1 MNRLSTAVAA
11 VTIAILLAGVGV
23 MFWTARPQPHAPDV
37 KFTEEDTRRLFTAR
51 DKALA
56 NLENEAFAP
65 ALEYCRELTTAF
77 PDDPFGWCNGAIARH
92 LALMAGNPEDCRA
105 GQPKRMEFDEAI
117 AEWRRVA
124 PKAAGPHLL
133 LARVMEYGG
142 DSSAALFEVNEGLQA
157 SPDNLP
163 LWMEKAS
170 IAGATGDA
178 ALEEAR
184 INALEEAFRIDPE
197 NLSLLTELLPA
208 LAQAKRPSFV
218 EAVARARELLKPFA
232 ESLQVHHRID
242 VQDRLAQAATAAANE
257 EWPKARVLVL
267 PVCNVLR
274 PEPLVQADQRRLRPN
289 ALEFV
294 TFDLLAESLEEL
306 PPLPVPAPIAVTFDK
321 AAAPFEGVENP
332 RDWVVRDVN
341 LDGRPD
347 VLALTA
353 EGLRTITATAEKSW
367 EAQPVVVVEGDF
379 SSILS
384 ADLDDDVQAIEG
396 AVAAERPP
404 GRCHEADSDAMLF
417 GPAGLLLVANNF
429 RGGQLAWEAKPAAFI
444 DREASPV
451 TAAALVDLDHDG
463 DLDVAA
469 VSENGLE
476 LWSNRGNLEF
486 VSIVDRAALPPADWT
501 IGGLQVVDWD
511 RDLDLDLILF
521 GPQGLGLLENVRHGR
536 FRFRQLDNLP
546 IEPGPIRACIVAE
559 LNGDA
564 SWDLLIA
571 TEERSHVVLTGTTAP
586 GSVVFREA
594 IAAPAA
600 ANRFLTWDY
609 DNDGWVDVLCE
620 TPKGWSVW
628 RGLGTGHF
636 EAGSVLMAE
645 DVGQPLL
652 VDLDGDNDLDVLLA
666 GDGQSTLRVNN
677 GGSANDVIEIAL
689 RAQQIVGNQQSASG
703 RVNHLGIG
711 SLVELKAGGL
721 YQAQLVSGP
730 TVRFGVGKR
739 TADAARVVWTNGI
752 PRNLLSPTPNEL
764 ICEEQTLKGSCPYL
778 YTWNGEQFVFC
789 TDLLWAAPLGLKFA
803 EDFVAPWRNWEHL
816 KVDGRLLQ
824 SVEGEYR
831 LRVTEELWEAAYFDQ
846 IELTVVDHPAG
857 TVIETNE
864 KVGPAELATPRLH
877 VYRDAIKP
885 ISATT
890 KDGRDVLAEVLQ
902 ADDVYARPWTM
913 KFRQGLTDEHWLEL
927 AFAPVGETKSL
938 KLLLTGWVYP
948 SDTSINVALSQNPD
962 LPSPEPPSLWI
973 PAADGTWENRVP
985 FLGFP
990 GGKTKTIVVDVSD
1003 VVSRESPRLRIRST
1017 MQFAWDAAALLIDEE
1032 PIEVRE
1038 VVAPLKVANLRYRG
1052 VSARDQHPQYG
1063 PERPNYSRVL
1073 TGDHWPPMT
1082 GPFTEYGDALDL
1094 LAKHDDR
1101 LVMMAAGD
1109 ELELVFTAPPPPP
1122 DGWTR
1127 DFVLKSVGWDKDADM
1142 NTVYGEGSLPV
1153 PWSAMEIGEPEQ
1165 RFSEPE
1171 RSYRSD
1177 RLTRFPVR
1185 ARFWNALAREQ

>member
-11 VTIAILLAGVGV
+11 VIIAILLAGVGV
-23 MFWTARPQPHAPDV
+23 MFWTARPQPDAPAA

-77 PDDPFGWCNGAIARH
+77 PSDPFGWSNGAIARH
-92 LALMAGNPEDCRA
+92 MALMAGNPEDCRA

-124 PKAAGPHLL
+124 PKAVAPHLL

-157 SPDNLP
+157 SPDSLA

-218 EAVARARELLKPFA
+218 DAVARAQELLKPFA
-232 ESLQVHHRID
+232 ESLKVHHRID
-242 VQDRLAQAATAAANE
+242 VEDRLSQAAAAAANE

-294 TFDLLAESLEEL
+294 TFDLLHESLEEL
-306 PPLPVPAPIAVTFDK
+306 PPLPVPAPIEVTFDK
-321 AAAPFEGVENP
+321 TAAPFKGVENL

-353 EGLRTITATAEKSW
+353 EGLRTITATAEKTWQSN
-367 EAQPVVVVEGDF
+367 PVVAVEGDF
-379 SSILS
+379 TNLLS

-404 GRCHEADSDAMLF
+404 GRCHEADSDAILF
-417 GPAGLLLVANNF
+417 GPAGLLLVANSL
-429 RGGQLAWEAKPAAFI
+429 REGELAWEAKPAAFV

-451 TAAALVDLDHDG
+451 KAAALVDLDHDG

-469 VSENGLE
+469 VSERGLE

-486 VSIVDRAALPPADWT
+486 VSIVDRAELPPADWT
-501 IGGLQVVDWD
+501 ISGLQVVDWD

-536 FRFRQLDNLP
+536 FRFRQFNDLH
-546 IEPGPIRACIVAE
+546 IEPGPILACTVTE

-564 SWDLLIA
+564 SWDLLVA
-571 TEERSHVVLTGTTAP
+571 TKYDDWAVLTGTTAP

-594 IAAPAA
+594 ISTPTAASQ
-600 ANRFLTWDY
+600 FLTWDY
-609 DNDGWVDVLCE
+609 DNDGWVDVLARQ
-620 TPKGWSVW
+620 GNDWSVW
-628 RGLGTGHF
+628 RGLGNGHF
-636 EAGSVLMAE
+636 EFGPDLAAGIY
-645 DVGQPLL
+645 GKPLL
-652 VDLDGDNDLDVLLA
+652 IDLDGDHDLDVLLA
-666 GDGQSTLRVNN
+666 NDWLSTVRMNN
-677 GGSANDVIEIAL
+677 GGSANDVVEIAL

-711 SLVELKAGGL
+711 SLVELRSPGL
-721 YQAQLVSGP
+721 YQAQIVSGP
-730 TVRFGVGKR
+730 TVRFGVAKR
-739 TADAARVVWTNGI
+739 TVDAARVVWTNGI

-816 KVDGRLLQ
+816 KVDGRHLRA
-824 SVEGEYR
+824 VDGEYR

-864 KVGPAELATPRLH
+864 KVGPAELATPKLH

-885 ISATT
+885 TSATT
-890 KDGRDVLAEVLQ
+890 KDGRDVLTEVLM
-902 ADDVYARPWTM
+902 ADDVYARPWSM
-913 KFRQGLTDEHWLEL
+913 KLRQGLTDEHWLEL
-927 AFAPVGETKSL
+927 SFPPVGETKSL

-973 PAADGTWENRVP
+973 PAADGTWEQRVP

-1003 VVSRESPRLRIRST
+1003 VVSRDDPRLRIRST

-1038 VVAPLKVANLRYRG
+1038 VVAPLKVANLRHRG

-1063 PERPNYSRVL
+1063 PERPNYAQVL

-1094 LAKHDDR
+1094 LAAHDDR
-1101 LVMMAAGD
+1101 LVTMAAGD
-1109 ELELVFTAPPPPP
+1109 ELELIFTAPPPPP
-1122 DGWTR
+1122 EGWTR

-1142 NTVYGEGSLPV
+1142 NTVYGEGSLPL

-1185 ARFWNALAREQ
+1185 ARFWNALSREQ

>member
-23 MFWTARPQPHAPDV
+23 MFWTARPQPDAPEV

-65 ALEYCRELTTAF
+65 ALEYCHELTTAF

-105 GQPKRMEFDEAI
+105 GQPKRMEFDAAI

-124 PKAAGPHLL
+124 PTAAGPHLL

-208 LAQAKRPSFV
+208 LAQAKRPAFV
-218 EAVARARELLKPFA
+218 DAVGRAQELLKPFA
-232 ESLQVHHRID
+232 ESLKVHHRID
-242 VQDRLAQAATAAANE
+242 VQDRLAQAAAAATNE

-321 AAAPFEGVENP
+321 AAAPFEGVENL

-353 EGLRTITATAEKSW
+353 EGLQTITATAEKTW
-367 EAQPVVVVEGDF
+367 QANPAVVVDGDF
-379 SSILS
+379 THILS

-396 AVAAERPP
+396 AITAERPP
-404 GRCHEADSDAMLF
+404 GRCHEADSDAILF
-417 GPAGLLLVANNF
+417 GPAGLLLVAN
-429 RGGQLAWEAKPAAFI
+429 RLREGELAWEAKPAAFV

-469 VSENGLE
+469 VSEKGLE

-511 RDLDLDLILF
+511 RDIDLDLILY

-536 FRFRQLDNLP
+536 FRFRQFDNLP
-546 IEPGPIRACIVAE
+546 IEPGPILACTVAE

-571 TEERSHVVLTGTTAP
+571 TEEGSHVVLTGTTAP

-609 DNDGWVDVLCE
+609 DNDGWVDVLARSDS
-620 TPKGWSVW
+620 GWSVW
-628 RGLGTGHF
+628 RGLGNGHF
-636 EAGSVLMAE
+636 EAGPDLTAGSAGE
-645 DVGQPLL
+645 PLP
-652 VDLDGDNDLDVLLA
+652 VDFDGDRDLDVLLA
-666 GDGQSTLRVNN
+666 DDSSPTVRVNN
-677 GGSANDVIEIAL
+677 GGSANDVVEIAL

-711 SLVELKAGGL
+711 SLVELKSPGL
-721 YQAQLVSGP
+721 YQAQFVSGP
-730 TVRFGVGKR
+730 TVRFGVAKR
-739 TADAARVVWTNGI
+739 TVDAARVVWTNGI
-752 PRNLLSPTPNEL
+752 PRNLLAPAANEL

-816 KVDGRLLQ
+816 KIDGRH
-824 SVEGEYR
+824 VRAVDGEYR

-864 KVGPAELATPRLH
+864 KVGPAELAVPRLH
-877 VYRDAIKP
+877 VYRNAIKP
-885 ISATT
+885 TSATT

-927 AFAPVGETKSL
+927 AFPPVGETKSL

-948 SDTSINVALSQNPD
+948 SDTSINVALSQNPE
-962 LPSPEPPSLWI
+962 LPAPEPPSLWI
-973 PAADGTWENRVP
+973 PTADGTWENRVP

-1003 VVSRESPRLRIRST
+1003 VVSRESPQLRIRST
-1017 MQFAWDAAALLIDEE
+1017 MQFAWDAAALLVDEV
-1032 PIEVRE
+1032 PIEIRE
-1038 VVAPLKVANLRYRG
+1038 LVAPLKVANLRYRG

-1063 PERPNYSRVL
+1063 PERPNYAQVL

-1094 LAKHDDR
+1094 LAAQDDR

-1122 DGWTR
+1122 EGWTR

-1171 RSYRSD
+1171 RSYQSD